1 MYAHNA
7 RAKRGGEK
15 MKKIISGLLNIVLFP
30 FKVIKNMFIKKK
42 ETNKNISV
50 ETFLNHI
57 KELKAEKI
65 DFKALYT
72 SENEK
77 IEINYTPPIKS
88 SVKSLKS
95 SDNAK
100 KNKSAD

>member
-1 MYAHNA
+1 
-7 RAKRGGEK
+7 
-15 MKKIISGLLNIVLFP
+15 MKKFISGLLNILLFP
-30 FKVIKNMFIKKK
+30 FRVIKNMFLKKK

-72 SENEK
+72 NENEK
-77 IEINYTPPIKS
+77 IEINYIPPLK
-88 SVKSLKS
+88 KSLMGPKTS
-95 SDNAK
+95 EKAK
-100 KNKSAD
+100 

>member
-1 MYAHNA
+1 
-7 RAKRGGEK
+7 
-15 MKKIISGLLNIVLFP
+15 MKKFIHGLLNILLFP
-30 FKVIKNMFIKKK
+30 FRVIKNMFLKKK

-72 SENEK
+72 NENEK
-77 IEINYTPPIKS
+77 IEINYTAP
-88 SVKSLKS
+88 LK
-95 SDNAK
+95 K
-100 KNKSAD
+100 LLKEPKNW

>member
-1 MYAHNA
+1 
-7 RAKRGGEK
+7 
-15 MKKIISGLLNIVLFP
+15 MKKFIRGLLNILLFP
-30 FKVIKNMFIKKK
+30 FRVIKNMFLKKK

-72 SENEK
+72 NDNEK
-77 IEINYTPPIKS
+77 IEINYTAPIKS
-88 SVKSLKS
+88 PVKGLKTS
-95 SDNAK
+95 EEGK
-100 KNKSAD
+100 IKKSAN

>member
-1 MYAHNA
+1 
-7 RAKRGGEK
+7 
-15 MKKIISGLLNIVLFP
+15 MKKFLRGLLNILLFP
-30 FKVIKNMFIKKK
+30 FRVIKNMFLKKK

-72 SENEK
+72 NENEK
-77 IEINYTPPIKS
+77 IEINYIPPLK
-88 SVKSLKS
+88 KSLMGPKTSEKS
-95 SDNAK
+95 K
-100 KNKSAD
+100 

>member
-1 MYAHNA
+1 
-7 RAKRGGEK
+7 
-15 MKKIISGLLNIVLFP
+15 MKKFIHGLLNILLFP
-30 FKVIKNMFIKKK
+30 FRVIKNMFLKKK

-72 SENEK
+72 NESEK
-77 IEINYTPPIKS
+77 IEINYTAPVKSPIKS
-88 SVKSLKS
+88 LKTR
-95 SDNAK
+95 DKVN
-100 KNKSAD
+100 

>member
-1 MYAHNA
+1 
-7 RAKRGGEK
+7 
-15 MKKIISGLLNIVLFP
+15 MKKFIRGLLNILLFP
-30 FKVIKNMFIKKK
+30 FRVIKNMFLKKK

-72 SENEK
+72 NESEK
-77 IEINYTPPIKS
+77 IEINYTAPVKS
-88 SVKSLKS
+88 PVKSLKTRERV
-95 SDNAK
+95 N
-100 KNKSAD
+100 

>member
-1 MYAHNA
+1 
-7 RAKRGGEK
+7 
-15 MKKIISGLLNIVLFP
+15 MKKFLRGLLNILLFP
-30 FKVIKNMFIKKK
+30 FRVIKNMFLKKK

-72 SENEK
+72 NENEK
-77 IEINYTPPIKS
+77 IEINYIPPLK
-88 SVKSLKS
+88 KSLMGPKTS
-95 SDNAK
+95 EKAK
-100 KNKSAD
+100 